1 MEERWEAVET
11 CERLFEDTRI
21 RTSTEN
27 VGLAKLTEGLELVR
41 IGAPLRPE
49 FAAWRYGD
57 QFGRRR
63 RRAMIYGGAGVVII
77 GGIAIG
83 GMLTGVLSAGLFAQ
97 SGNFVNLWQRG
108 RTRMK
113 LRLDDGTVL
122 KLKNPDLLETRILT
136 PDESGADFGIQVL
149 KSKTG
154 HVLVGDRGRRVAGQI
169 MTKLNSAGAGKAAVQ
184 EAVGRIEAAG
194 HPEALITDAATQL
207 ILGKKGRTR
216 RARRSRKREPQRG
229 LLGALGRPAALAL
242 EMALHEEEERRA
254 LQGELWL
261 LEQAWREAEEI
272 AEISD
277 NLLLPDGASNFIEEH
292 RETAGP

>member
-1 MEERWEAVET
+1 MYTTCLFCNRSLGSNEVVEAFPVGRRLAFDSARGRLWVVCHRCERWNLTPMEERWEAVET

-122 KLKNPDLLETRILT
+122 
-136 PDESGADFGIQVL
+136 
-149 KSKTG
+149 
-154 HVLVGDRGRRVAGQI
+154 
-169 MTKLNSAGAGKAAVQ
+169 
-184 EAVGRIEAAG
+184 
-194 HPEALITDAATQL
+194 
-207 ILGKKGRTR
+207 
-216 RARRSRKREPQRG
+216 
-229 LLGALGRPAALAL
+229 
-242 EMALHEEEERRA
+242 
-254 LQGELWL
+254 
-261 LEQAWREAEEI
+261 
-272 AEISD
+272 
-277 NLLLPDGASNFIEEH
+277 
-292 RETAGP
+292 